1 MHSNVAHELVA
12 PVARSVDG
20 LVERLGGGAVRDLT
34 HDELAD
40 LVVELRRQQARL
52 EATVLEAVGEVDA
65 RGSYVHEGALST
77 SGWLRM
83 HTRATPAEAS
93 ASVRTARVLRSD
105 ALPETRKALSA
116 GEITPRHAQV
126 IALGVDDAPVGA
138 CRLIEADAVAVAREA
153 DVRAVT
159 GVMRQFQHA
168 LDPDGAD
175 EAAVRRYE
183 RRGLSLA
190 PTLDGSVALSGLAD
204 EVSGSLIATAVS
216 AAAPPEA
223 GDKRTP
229 AQRRLDGL
237 AEIARRFL
245 GSPDAPRVGG
255 GGHPHVIVTVDAET
269 LSDRESLGETKGRPS
284 RLEAVATEPADA
296 EPSRRASPGAML
308 SWVGRIAGSTAR
320 RVACDAEVT
329 TVQIEPGGEVVSSR
343 TDRRFFTPAQR
354 RAMIARDGDRCCVP
368 YCDRP
373 VDWADGHHLRAW
385 QDGGPTTVANGA
397 LPCAGHHQLLHEG
410 HWTVV
415 RHPDGR
421 YSIRHPDGREIGPE
435 PYPPGHN
442 RPPPH
447 RAE

>member
-1 MHSNVAHELVA
+1 MRSSIAPELVA

-20 LVERLGGGAVRDLT
+20 LVGRVGRGAVRDLT
-34 HDELAD
+34 HEEMTG
-40 LVVELRRQQARL
+40 LVVELRRLQARL
-52 EATVLEAVGEVDA
+52 EATVLEVVGEVDA
-65 RGSYVHEGALST
+65 RGSYVHDGALT
-77 SGWLRM
+77 ASGWLRM

-93 ASVRTARVLRSD
+93 ASVRTAKVLRSD

-126 IALGVDDAPVGA
+126 IALAVEGAPPGA
-138 CRLIEADAVAVAREA
+138 SRLIEPDAVAVAREA
-153 DVRAVT
+153 DVRAVS

-168 LDPDGAD
+168 LDPDDAD
-175 EAAVRRYE
+175 EAAVRRYD
-183 RRGLSLA
+183 RRGFSLA
-190 PTLDGSVALSGLAD
+190 PMLDGSVVLSGLAD

-216 AAAPPEA
+216 TAAPPEA
-223 GDKRTP
+223 GDKRTA

-245 GSPDAPRVGG
+245 ESPDAPRVGG

-269 LSDRESLGETKGRPS
+269 LGDRAASGETGGRLSVQP
-284 RLEAVATEPADA
+284 AVGTEPLDTQ
-296 EPSRRASPGAML
+296 PPMLGSPGATL
-308 SWVGRIAGSTAR
+308 SWVGHIAGSTAR

-329 TVQIEPGGEVVSSR
+329 TVRLDHDGEVVSTR

-368 YCDRP
+368 FCDRP
-373 VDWADGHHLRAW
+373 VDWADGHHLRSW

-410 HWTVV
+410 HWILL
-415 RHPDGR
+415 RHQDGR

-447 RAE
+447 RVE